1 VGIITELASFSR
13 LQRRE
18 IGDLLLE
25 KAKKA
30 DSSARS
36 YGLLIFPEEE
46 RGIVVLCSNEEK
58 RERIEKV
65 YQLCAMAYCKY
76 RLKRIVGLALNS
88 LKELSRS
95 TDALILDGVSF
106 ENDAEL
112 ALEAD
117 RAFRAGT
124 EVAAREF

>member
-1 VGIITELASFSR
+1 M
-13 LQRRE
+13 
-18 IGDLLLE
+18 LLE

-30 DSSARS
+30 DSTGRS
-36 YGLLIFPEEE
+36 YGLLTFPEEE
-46 RGIVVLCSNEEK
+46 RGIVVLCSDEEK
-58 RERIEKV
+58 RERMEKL

-106 ENDAEL
+106 QNDVEL
-112 ALEAD
+112 ASQAE
-117 RAFRAGT
+117 RAFRAAT
-124 EVAAREF
+124 EVAPREF

>member
-1 VGIITELASFSR
+1 LASFSR

-18 IGDLLLE
+18 IGNLLLE

-30 DSSARS
+30 DSTGRS

-58 RERIEKV
+58 RERVEKL
-65 YQLCAMAYCKY
+65 YELCAMAYCKY
-76 RLKRIVGLALNS
+76 GLTKIVGLALNS
-88 LKELSRS
+88 FKKLSRS

-106 ENDAEL
+106 HDDLEL
-112 ALEAD
+112 ASRAD
-117 RAFRAGT
+117 KAFRTGIK
-124 EVAAREF
+124 VALNEF